1 MFKRGLRAGQVDA
14 VMAFLVSSRGAM
26 TLHGAARSGDAAEA
40 ERLVKAGADVEQQDA
55 AGKRAL
61 HWAAKHGHVEVIRTL
76 ALLGAVLDP
85 QVVHTPSSNWLF
97 PKPPRSITTVML
109 HQLSV

>member
-1 MFKRGLRAGQVDA
+1 MY
-14 VMAFLVSSRGAM
+14 SRGYVASN
-26 TLHGAARSGDAAEA
+26 LHGAARSGDAAEV

-61 HWAAKHGHVEVIRTL
+61 HWAARHGHVEVIRTL